1 MKIKRSE
8 FTTGQ
13 TLMALIGIIV
23 FVFGFSLLIVWLLL
37 NAWNWFA
44 DAAGLSAEIP
54 INFATVFWA
63 WFICFVL
70 KIIFKRSKS

>member
-1 MKIKRSE
+1 MKIKSSE
-8 FTTGQ
+8 LTTGQ

-23 FVFGFSLLIVWLLL
+23 FAFGFSLLIVWLLL
-37 NAWNWFA
+37 NVWNWFA
-44 DAAGLSAEIP
+44 VAAGLSAVIP
-54 INFATVFWA
+54 INFATVFGA